1 MKSVVFSAKSEYGR
15 FRKPYTTTS
24 ALTFLCIHPVAAK
37 GLIGALVGIDKL
49 DLYEETKDLKIGI
62 EVLGEINKDL
72 QSVKLLNLKEG
83 VSGGMFHFPS
93 NIEFLRCPHY
103 RFYVMWN
110 ENKLNELNDKL
121 NVGEWE
127 FTPYLGV
134 SESIAKMNYE
144 GMFEVSKVEKA
155 DFVNTIIPTKNIL
168 PKINLNTKM
177 YSDKIPVKN
186 NSNREYI
193 EYEKIVFA
201 EKNPLFG
208 KISNT
213 DIYQVGERNV
223 YFF

>member
-37 GLIGALVGIDKL
+37 GLIGALMGIDKS
-49 DLYEETKDLKIGI
+49 DLYEKTKDLKIGI

-72 QSVKLLNLKEG
+72 QSVKLLSLKN
-83 VSGGMFHFPS
+83 GMFHFPS

-134 SESIAKMNYE
+134 SESIAKMDYE
-144 GMFEVSKVEKA
+144 GMFKVSKVEKA
-155 DFVNTIIPTKNIL
+155 DFVNTLIPTKNII
-168 PKINLNTKM
+168 PKINLDTKM
-177 YSDKIPVKN
+177 YSDKIPIKN

-201 EKNPLFG
+201 EKNPLYG
-208 KISNT
+208 EISSA
-213 DIYQVGERNV
+213 DIYQVGEKNV

>member
-37 GLIGALVGIDKL
+37 GLIGSLMGIDKS

-72 QSVKLLNLKEG
+72 QSVKLLSLKN
-83 VSGGMFHFPS
+83 GMFHFPS

-103 RFYVMWN
+103 RFYVTWN

-134 SESIAKMNYE
+134 SESIAKINHE
-144 GMFEVSKVEKA
+144 GMSEVLKVNKA

-168 PKINLNTKM
+168 PKINLNIKM

-201 EKNPLFG
+201 EKNPLYG
-208 KISNT
+208 EISSA
-213 DIYQVGERNV
+213 DIYQVGEKNV